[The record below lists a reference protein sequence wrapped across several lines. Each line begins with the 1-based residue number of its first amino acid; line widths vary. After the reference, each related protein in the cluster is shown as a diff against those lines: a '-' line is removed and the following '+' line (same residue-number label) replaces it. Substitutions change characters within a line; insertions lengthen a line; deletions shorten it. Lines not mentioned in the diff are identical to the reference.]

1 MVEGADPLMDRR
13 PGLRKPG
20 PEDVLQRRPR
30 AVCPVSGDLDVAQPG
45 KDQRDAPQTVRR
57 PSQRFEGPEHPRM
70 PASRTETGAARLVED
85 RPRRAVG
92 RSDPI
97 PDRREKFVRS
107 EEHTSEL
114 QSLMRHSYA
123 VFCLK

>member
-1 MVEGADPLMDRR
+1 MFHQMIEGADPLIDRR

-57 PSQRFEGPEHPRM
+57 PSQRFEGPEPPRM
-70 PASRTETGAARLVED
+70 PASRTETGAARPVDD
-85 RPRRAVG
+85 RPRRAAG
-92 RSDPI
+92 RTAPL
-97 PDRREKFVRS
+97 PPE
-107 EEHTSEL
+107 
-114 QSLMRHSYA
+114 A
-123 VFCLK
+123 P